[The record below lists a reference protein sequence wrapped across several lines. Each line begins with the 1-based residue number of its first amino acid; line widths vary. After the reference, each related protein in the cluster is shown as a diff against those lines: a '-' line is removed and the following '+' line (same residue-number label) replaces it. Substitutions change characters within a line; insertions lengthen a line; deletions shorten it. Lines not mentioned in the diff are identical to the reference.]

1 MTPLSWQGWKQR
13 FEGRGHEVLAP
24 GWPGVED
31 REVEAIRRG
40 SLGARGP
47 RHRRNRRPLRRDRP
61 RADRASDHH
70 RATRSAAWSTQILL
84 DRGLG
89 AAGIGV
95 CASPFRGMLGLP
107 YSTVRVAMSGGL
119 KNPLGKNRAIM
130 LSPQEFHYAFTN
142 TLGAAE
148 AAEVYERLPIPGP
161 ARTLFQAAFAN
172 LNPHTPIKVNYK
184 NDDRGPL
191 LLVSAG
197 KDHIIPAST
206 SKTACKLQS
215 KSTRD
220 DGTRRVPGPQSLHR
234 RGARLGGGGR
244 PRHRLGRAECEERSR
259 LTTCGTLAGDRDVRR
274 TNVALPRCSRLAAD
288 PPPVVTWTSA
298 IAPSRSLMVRDASRA
313 GARSIP

>member
-1 MTPLSWQGWKQR
+1 MTTELAEARQQTGEPPRSTIVLIHGLWMTPLSWQGWKQR
-13 FEGRGHEVLAP
+13 FEGRGYEVLAP
-24 GWPGVED
+24 GWPGIED
-31 REVEAIRRG
+31 REVAAIREDPSALEG
-40 SLGARGP
+40 LGIGEI
-47 RHRRNRRPLRRDRP
+47 
-61 RADRASDHH
+61 ADHYDAIVREL
-70 RATRSAAWSTQILL
+70 AAPPIIIGHSFGGLVAQILL

-119 KNPLGKNRAIM
+119 KNPFGKNRAVM
-130 LSPQEFHYAFTN
+130 LSPREFHYAFTN

-215 KSTRD
+215 KSTSE
-220 DGTRRVPGPQSLHR
+220 DGARGVPGPQSRHR

-244 PRHRLGRAECEERSR
+244 PRHRLGRAEREERSR
-259 LTTCGTLAGDRDVRR
+259 LTNCGTLG
-274 TNVALPRCSRLAAD
+274 L
-288 PPPVVTWTSA
+288 
-298 IAPSRSLMVRDASRA
+298 RA
-313 GARSIP
+313 CQ